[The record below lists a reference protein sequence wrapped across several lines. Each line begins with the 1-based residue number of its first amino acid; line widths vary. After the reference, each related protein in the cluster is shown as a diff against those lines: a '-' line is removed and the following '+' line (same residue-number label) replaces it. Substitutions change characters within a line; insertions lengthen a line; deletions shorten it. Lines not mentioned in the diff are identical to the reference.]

1 VQQPIDNRRGVLA
14 MLAAM
19 MLFVANDAL
28 VKLASVH
35 YPTGQ
40 LMAVR
45 AVFAALTAL
54 VLVIA
59 LGHVSKLNMA
69 LRPIVLMRAFL
80 EGAVAS
86 LFITAL
92 AHLPLANITAILMAA
107 SLFVIVLAVIFGIEK
122 VGWRRWAAV
131 IVGFVGVLFVV
142 QPSVAGFNGY
152 SLLAL
157 ASAALVAVRE
167 LITRKL
173 GEDIPS
179 VVVALATTMATG
191 VVGALLGLSETWA
204 SFVSPQLTHLICAA
218 ILVSLGNLSIIMA
231 FRGTDMSV
239 VSGYRYSIVIFALL
253 VGYLVWGDVPD
264 RWSILGTALIVG
276 SGLYTLHRQRLRS
289 RNAALSANIL

>member
-1 VQQPIDNRRGVLA
+1 MA

-19 MLFVANDAL
+19 LLFVGNDAL
-28 VKLASVH
+28 VKLASSH

-40 LMAVR
+40 LIAVR

-54 VLVIA
+54 VLVVA
-59 LGHVSKLNMA
+59 MGHGSRLGMV
-69 LRPIVLMRAFL
+69 LRPIVLARAFV
-80 EGAVAS
+80 EGMVAA

-107 SLFVIVLAVIFGIEK
+107 SLFVIVLAVILGIER

-131 IVGFVGVLFVV
+131 LVGFIGVLFVV

-167 LITRKL
+167 IVTRKL
-173 GEDIPS
+173 GEEIPS

-191 VVGALLGLSETWA
+191 IVGVILGFSETWVDYA
-204 SFVSPQLTHLICAA
+204 SPKLAYLIAA
-218 ILVSLGNLSIIMA
+218 AVLVSLGNLSIIMA

-239 VSGYRYSIVIFALL
+239 ISGYRYSIVIFAL
-253 VGYLVWGDVPD
+253 VMGYLVWGDIPD
-264 RWSILGTALIVG
+264 RWSILGTVLIVG
-276 SGLYTLHRQRLRS
+276 SGLYTLHRQRV
-289 RNAALSANIL
+289 RNRQVEMTAPVP